1 MDTSKKQ
8 NKKKKNR
15 EKQKRRNEQRRIVGG
30 RVQAGMCEGQA
41 TAVPCHLPLP
51 RVPGGQ

>member
-8 NKKKKNR
+8 NKKKNR